1 MFRRNVG
8 WQEKRVGKKRKE
20 GRERKIQHCPGCCIK
35 QPSQASIRT
44 LTKWGSVL
52 SGVCSAPRHLIVWP
66 WLRWTLFLKE
76 MGKLEPWCFNSKVS
90 SEVINNPEVGFGH
103 KGGYFL
109 GSPQRCQKQRR
120 SLERRAFGR
129 KMTWAEST
137 GRKVW
142 GDVMEEKK
150 EISLNSLP
158 ITARLLPVRNDTF
171 WTAWPAVL

>member
-1 MFRRNVG
+1 MFRRNVS

-20 GRERKIQHCPGCCIK
+20 GRERKIQRCPSCCIK

-90 SEVINNPEVGFGH
+90 SEVINDPEVGFGH

-120 SLERRAFGR
+120 SLEKGVWEEDDMSRKHRKESVRWCHGR
-129 KMTWAEST
+129 KKRDLAEFSAH
-137 GRKVW
+137 
-142 GDVMEEKK
+142 
-150 EISLNSLP
+150 NS
-158 ITARLLPVRNDTF
+158 
-171 WTAWPAVL
+171 